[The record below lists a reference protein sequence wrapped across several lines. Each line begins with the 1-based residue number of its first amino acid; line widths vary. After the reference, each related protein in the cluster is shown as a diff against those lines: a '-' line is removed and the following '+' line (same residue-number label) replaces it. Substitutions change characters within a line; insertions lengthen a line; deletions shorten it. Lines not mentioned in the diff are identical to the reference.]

1 MATLQLLTALS
12 LPVAAPQPDRECTS
26 NTERSSV
33 PQGPREWAR
42 GCVRGGLGG
51 EGKAEPQRAVGT
63 APLPGQWDGPELPEL
78 RDTAGVGC
86 CCVGVGL
93 SAPRGSPALRNA
105 RCSRGSTI
113 SLKPR
118 HSPQR
123 TAASAIPILFL
134 IMKKPES
141 SLERVVNLYA
151 NEPQAHGIAPL
162 RTLAQSSGAAAA
174 LFRSRPDC
182 YFRRMT
188 SVVSWLRRCR
198 TKHRSLLSP
207 RTPQPPGTA
216 SPR

>member
-1 MATLQLLTALS
+1 MLGLSYQLQGSYSLLKYFHGATLPAAQAVMLAGQGQVGARERLS
-12 LPVAAPQPDRECTS
+12 PRGRWAQPHS
-26 NTERSSV
+26 
-33 PQGPREWAR
+33 QGS
-42 GCVRGGLGG
+42 
-51 EGKAEPQRAVGT
+51 GT
-63 APLPGQWDGPELPEL
+63 APSCRSSGTPLCHS
-78 RDTAGVGC
+78 TGVGC